1 MGIND
6 VLSGLLIGVGLK
18 KPEKR
23 KLEDAIDNHEERIR
37 GFNDKLAS
45 FIREIQEIEAR
56 IRRIKEKYDVAHGTV
71 KATYEA
77 QLRSLLKE
85 CQHTKELRDLI
96 IRNLDKEKLLLRN
109 RRFELENLLNPT
121 NVDEID
127 RLLDEKKDTLADLKE
142 EDRAAN
148 KLESTEFAPPE
159 AETDIAK
166 TLESLDQKDA
176 ALEKEIN
183 ELLGADI
190 ESAPSP
196 IEEVMPSAKEEEKL
210 FEEA

>member
-6 VLSGLLIGVGLK
+6 VLSDLLIGVGLK
-18 KPEKR
+18 KSEKR
-23 KLEDAIDNHEERIR
+23 TLEDAIDNHEERIR
-37 GFNDKLAS
+37 TFNDKLAAHV
-45 FIREIQEIEAR
+45 REIQEIEAR
-56 IRRIKEKYDVAHGTV
+56 IRRIKEKYDAAHGAV

-142 EDRAAN
+142 EDRISG

-159 AETDIAK
+159 AEEDIAK

-176 ALEKEIN
+176 ALEREIN
-183 ELLGADI
+183 ELLGTEA
-190 ESAPSP
+190 
-196 IEEVMPSAKEEEKL
+196 EVVPATPDETSCAKEEEKL
-210 FEEA
+210 LEEA